1 VSDLDP
7 GDVRSWALDGLAMGV
22 LVGALPAASNLLY
35 WAERGHVLVQR
46 WTWPALQGTHP
57 VAAVVVLVGSAVLCA
72 AGAAAMR
79 AGLGRVGPAALL
91 VPLPFG
97 LALGAFLDAA
107 LLRRF
112 VDGGCSLSRWV
123 EPVLPGF
130 APNVVGLLSAA
141 GLFGYALSRV
151 RGRPGVGPIALALA
165 LQPLAWVGTDLAVSL
180 SEYGLYV
187 LLQR

>member
-1 VSDLDP
+1 
-7 GDVRSWALDGLAMGV
+7 MGV

-35 WAERGHVLVQR
+35 WAESGQVLVQR

-57 VAAVVVLVGSAVLCA
+57 VAATVVLVGSAVLCA
-72 AGAAAMR
+72 TGAAAMR

-112 VDGGCSLSRWV
+112 DGGCSLSRWW

-141 GLFGYALSRV
+141 GLFGYALGRV
-151 RGRPGVGPIALALA
+151 RCRPGVVPIALALA

-180 SEYGLYV
+180 AQYGLYV
-187 LLQR
+187 MLHR